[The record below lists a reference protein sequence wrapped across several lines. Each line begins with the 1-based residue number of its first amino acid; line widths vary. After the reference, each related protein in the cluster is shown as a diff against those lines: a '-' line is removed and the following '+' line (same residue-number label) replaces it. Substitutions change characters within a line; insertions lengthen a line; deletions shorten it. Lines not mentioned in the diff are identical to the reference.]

1 MFRRNINWRF
11 HFFIVNNKNYCFDCN
26 THRIISINNKLQ
38 KIIENK
44 NYDSLKSQYS
54 EFYKTIFIKKKF
66 QIIKKKEENCCVTIN
81 FSNTCNLNCSYCYY
95 NKPEK
100 WTKNS

>member
-44 NYDSLKSQYS
+44 N
-54 EFYKTIFIKKKF
+54 
-66 QIIKKKEENCCVTIN
+66 
-81 FSNTCNLNCSYCYY
+81 
-95 NKPEK
+95 
-100 WTKNS
+100 